1 MEKALA
7 VLWSPKSLLD
17 FLWYYE
23 AYGKEKYEYDVLV
36 LTAGADANGQWK
48 TRIYDYVVNSRIFHK
63 ISVYKE
69 SYIDQSLFQKIKVIA
84 KMGVYAARGKQ
95 TEYCA
100 NVMKPWFDYKEYS
113 QIVTVFLP
121 TIFSGDLLVL
131 SKDLEVVLL
140 EDGAR
145 DYEPH
150 RRWPTRYWIKREG
163 WQHEFAGCV
172 LSKLGYADPTTMYIF
187 PPTKRCIKFSSRP
200 DKLLYRDYKGIY
212 QLNDMSL
219 VDQVQYRKLVEKT
232 FEYDVTGL
240 KADCAFFTAPLNE
253 DLHVDKSITH
263 DFVEYLVRKVGT
275 GKLLLKKHP
284 RDEMTYEFPEKIQ
297 VTEVPKN
304 VPAELLLGILDDTKV
319 YFSYPSTFMQEIRTL
334 DPKILFASSK
344 QSDTYN
350 PTRILDSMKTIDFGP
365 ECLVDIDEENV
376 KDRT

>member
-1 MEKALA
+1 MKKALA

-48 TRIYDYVVNSRIFHK
+48 TRIYDYVVNSGIFHK

-69 SYIDQSLFQKIKVIA
+69 SYIDQSVLQKIKVVA

-95 TEYCA
+95 KEYCA
-100 NVMKPWFDYKEYS
+100 AEMQPWFDYKEYS

-121 TIFSGDLLVL
+121 TIFSGELIVL
-131 SKDLEVVLL
+131 SRYLEVVLL

-150 RRWPTRYWIKREG
+150 RSWPTRYWIKREG
-163 WQHEFAGCV
+163 WQHEMAGCL
-172 LSKLGYADPTTMYIF
+172 LSKLGYADPTTMYNF

-200 DKLLYRDYKGIY
+200 DKLLYRDYKKI
-212 QLNDMSL
+212 QKLNDMSL
-219 VDQVQYRKLVEKT
+219 VDQTQYSTLVEKT

-240 KADCAFFTAPLNE
+240 KADCVFFTAPLNE
-253 DLHVDKSITH
+253 DLHVDKSIAQ
-263 DFVEYLVRKVGT
+263 DFVEYVVRKVGT
-275 GKLLLKKHP
+275 GRLLLKKHP
-284 RDEMTYEFPEKIQ
+284 RDEMIYEFPKEIE

-304 VPAELLLGILDDTKV
+304 VPAELLLGILDDTRA
-319 YFSYPSTFMQEIRTL
+319 YFSYPSTFMQEIRNL
-334 DPKILFASSK
+334 NPQILFDSSK
-344 QSDTYN
+344 QSSTYN
-350 PTRILDSMKTIDFGP
+350 PTRILDAMKTIEFGP
-365 ECLVDIDEENV
+365 ECLVDIYEENA